1 VSVARQRFNQ
11 GEANM
16 RKNQLGVSLGGL
28 LVGSAILIVLAM
40 LGLKMVPSYIEFF
53 AIKKAIAAVGEDAR
67 NGANA
72 AAIRRSF
79 DNRATIDSIE
89 TVKAA
94 DLEITKDATGVVVS
108 AAYRKEIPLVS
119 NIGIYIDFSAVS
131 KE

>member
-1 VSVARQRFNQ
+1 VSVVRRRFNQ

-16 RKNQLGVSLGGL
+16 RKNQLGISLGGL
-28 LVGSAILIVLAM
+28 LVGSAILIVVAM
-40 LGLKMVPSYIEFF
+40 VGLKMIPSYIEFF
-53 AIKKAIAAVGEDAR
+53 SIKKVIAAVGEEAR

-89 TVKAA
+89 SVKAA

-119 NIGIYIDFSAVS
+119 NIGIYIDFSATS
-131 KE
+131 QQ

>member
-1 VSVARQRFNQ
+1 
-11 GEANM
+11 
-16 RKNQLGVSLGGL
+16 
-28 LVGSAILIVLAM
+28 
-40 LGLKMVPSYIEFF
+40 MVPSYIEFF
-53 AIKKAIAAVGEDAR
+53 AIKKAIAAVGEEAR

-79 DNRATIDSIE
+79 DNRATIDSIDS
-89 TVKAA
+89 VKAA

>member
-1 VSVARQRFNQ
+1 
-11 GEANM
+11 M
-16 RKNQLGVSLGGL
+16 RKNQLGIGLGGL
-28 LVGSAILIVLAM
+28 LVGSAILIVVAM
-40 LGLKMVPSYIEFF
+40 VGLKMIPSYIEFF
-53 AIKKAIAAVGEDAR
+53 SIKKVIAAVGEEAR

-89 TVKAA
+89 SVKAA

-119 NIGIYIDFSAVS
+119 NIGIYIDFSATS
-131 KE
+131 QQ

>member
-16 RKNQLGVSLGGL
+16 RKHQLGVSLVGL
-28 LVGSAILIVLAM
+28 LIGGAIFIVLAM

-53 AIKKAIAAVGEDAR
+53 AIKKAIAAVGEEAR

-79 DNRATIDSIE
+79 DNRATIDAIDS
-89 TVKAA
+89 VKAA

-108 AAYRKEIPLVS
+108 AAYRKEVPLVS

-131 KE
+131 RE